1 MLTECE
7 RGIRWL
13 EFSILKGYPVKQGVF
28 LRDGGVSVGP
38 YESLNISDGVGDKEE
53 AVVENR
59 LRVQEVLEVER
70 LYFTKQVHG
79 KELFL
84 VDKETSEVAVADG
97 LMTREKNIGLGIQHA
112 DCQAAIFYDKRRHLL
127 ATAHAGWRGNVLNI
141 YKETVER
148 LEKEFQT
155 KVDDLLV
162 CIAPSLGPD
171 HAEFIDYKSLF
182 PKEFWSFQ
190 VRENYFD
197 LWQIARFQLESLGI
211 PREQI
216 EIASLCTY
224 CHEKDFFSY
233 RRNKVTGRNV
243 TVATLL

>member
-1 MLTECE
+1 M
-7 RGIRWL
+7 
-13 EFSILKGYPVKQGVF
+13 KQGVF

-38 YESLNISDGVGDKEE
+38 YQSLNISDGVGDKEE
-53 AVVENR
+53 AVLENR
-59 LRVQEVLEVER
+59 LRVQDVLGVER

-84 VDKETSEVAVADG
+84 VDKETREVPVSDG
-97 LMTREKNIGLGIQHA
+97 LLTKEKNLGLAVQHA
-112 DCQAAIFYDKRRHLL
+112 DCQAAIFYDKRQHVL

-148 LEKEFQT
+148 LKKEFESR
-155 KVDDLLV
+155 VDDLLV

-171 HAEFIDYKSLF
+171 HSEFIDYKRLF
-182 PKEFWSFQ
+182 PKQFWPFQ

-211 PREQI
+211 PGEQI

-224 CHEKDFFSY
+224 CYEKDFFSY
-233 RRNKVTGRNV
+233 RRDKVTGRNV
-243 TVATLL
+243 TVALLL